1 METRTGSPSA
11 VSRSWPQLQVASLVI
26 AAPRS
31 WLHGT
36 NPEVPAAVHRL
47 SKEQARRIAVRAQLL
62 DASRPTDLLETVEHL
77 TLLQLDPTA
86 AIAPAADLVA
96 WTRLGSSYDAEQLRR
111 APRERRAVAPAAPPQ
126 PARAPRRGP
135 PRAARV
141 PAPERP

>member
-11 VSRSWPQLQVASLVI
+11 VTRSWPQLQVGSLVI

-47 SKEQARRIAVRAQLL
+47 SKEQARGIAVRAQLL

-86 AIAPAADLVA
+86 AIAPPPTSLP
-96 WTRLGSSYDAEQLRR
+96 GR
-111 APRERRAVAPAAPPQ
+111 AS
-126 PARAPRRGP
+126 ARATTRSSCGGP
-135 PRAARV
+135 STSGGCSSSTRSSGR
-141 PAPERP
+141 